1 MPFTNTTVS
10 LSGIYLTTALLKQI
24 NLIKSPDGVT
34 ISTGK
39 VDDLRQGD
47 TNLSE
52 FLLICLLYC
61 SFLRY
66 IDTIQEFPDILVLDR
81 SGLLDQGSCR
91 QSKTISTKQQVQ
103 DNS

>member
-1 MPFTNTTVS
+1 MPFTSTSAS
-10 LSGIYLTTALLKQI
+10 LLGTYLTTALLKQI
-24 NLIKSPDGVT
+24 NLIKSLDRAT
-34 ISTGK
+34 ISTWK
-39 VDDLRQGD
+39 VDDLHQGD

-61 SFLRY
+61 SFLRD

-91 QSKTISTKQQVQ
+91 QSKI
-103 DNS
+103 D